1 MEDNRLEMSRE
12 LEEMRQQFAVMKERF
27 ERQEIVNDRLL
38 RDIQKRRI
46 NLYDW
51 LNMHGPVIVIVAMLP
66 LMYLCCRHY
75 GLPVWV
81 AVMVYVVTATGIIW
95 QYLERRKYRKE
106 FRFEG
111 DVLQIAGCVR
121 SFRRKTFKMTVFG
134 GVVLVLILVTGCS
147 VWLPNVQLTDDPFR
161 WALCILLTLGVF
173 AANIAM
179 EVKSFRLLDSIIKD
193 LEQ

>member
-1 MEDNRLEMSRE
+1 MEDNRLELSRE

-27 ERQEIVNDRLL
+27 DRQEIVTDGLL
-38 RDIQKRRI
+38 RNIQKRRI

-51 LNMHGPVIVIVAMLP
+51 LNLYGPMIVIVAMLP
-66 LMYLCCRHY
+66 LVYLCCIHY

-95 QYLERRKYRKE
+95 QYLERRKYRNE

-121 SFRRKTFKMTVFG
+121 RFRRRTFRMTVFG
-134 GVVLVLILVTGCS
+134 GGVLILILVVGYS

-161 WALCILLTLGVF
+161 WALCILLVLGVLT
-173 AANIAM
+173 ANVAM
-179 EVKSFRLLDSIIKD
+179 EVKSFRILDSIVKD